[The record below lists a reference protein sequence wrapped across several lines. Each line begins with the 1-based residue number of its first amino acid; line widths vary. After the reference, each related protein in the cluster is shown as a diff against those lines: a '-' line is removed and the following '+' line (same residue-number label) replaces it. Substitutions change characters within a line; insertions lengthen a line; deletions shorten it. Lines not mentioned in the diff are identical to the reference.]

1 MPVRALVLSGGGA
14 KGAFQVGALDTLL
27 TEQGLDFAVIAGVST
42 GALSAG
48 MLAQGTGL
56 AGQRAELEGLKEL
69 YFSLAS
75 ARDIFR
81 SRFLGLLGAS
91 LFHDSIYDPTPL
103 RDKIAQRVD
112 PARLRASGTA
122 LRIGSVCLED
132 GRYRSV
138 TQHEPHIRDFIYA
151 SASMP
156 VLWPPVEIEGKHW
169 VDGGVRNITPL
180 RDAIQALH
188 ALRNRRS
195 AAGTPVEADEIW
207 VVLASPLDTPPET
220 GGIGTALPILKRTLE
235 ILEGE
240 VYRGDFATYLAR
252 HRSETHSALRLRVIL
267 PTEVF
272 SGALEFDPAKIRR
285 AYESGRER
293 ARVPLDEESLGR
305 IIARDGAP

>member
-1 MPVRALVLSGGGA
+1 MPLRALVLSGGGA

-27 TEQGLDFAVIAGVST
+27 NEQGLDFAVIAGVST

-48 MLAQGTGL
+48 MLAQGAGL
-56 AGQRAELEGLKEL
+56 QGQRAELERLKEL
-69 YFSLAS
+69 YFSLGS
-75 ARDIFR
+75 ARDIYR
-81 SRFLGLLGAS
+81 SRFLGVLGAF

-103 RDKIAQRVD
+103 RDKIAQRID

-151 SASMP
+151 SASLP

-188 ALRNRRS
+188 ALRSRRAS
-195 AAGTPVEADEIW
+195 PGAPDDADEIW
-207 VVLASPLDTPPET
+207 VALASPLDTPPET

-235 ILEGE
+235 ILEAE
-240 VYRGDFATYLAR
+240 IYRGDFATYLVR
-252 HRSETHSALRLRVIL
+252 HRSGSAPVLRLRVIL

-272 SGALEFDPAKIRR
+272 SGALEFDPEKIRR

-293 ARVPLDEESLGR
+293 ARVPLDEDALGR
-305 IIARDGAP
+305 IIARDGGT

>member
-1 MPVRALVLSGGGA
+1 MPLRALVLSGGGA

-27 TEQGLDFAVIAGVST
+27 NEQGLEFAIIAGVST

-48 MLAQGTGL
+48 LLAQGAGGP
-56 AGQRAELEGLKEL
+56 GQRAELEGVKEL
-69 YFSLAS
+69 YFSITS
-75 ARDIFR
+75 NRDVQR
-81 SRFLGLLGAS
+81 TRFLGLLGAF
-91 LFHDSIYDPTPL
+91 LFHDSIFDPAPL
-103 RDKIAQRVD
+103 RNELFQRID

-122 LRIGSVCLED
+122 LRVGAVCLED
-132 GRYRSV
+132 GRYRAV
-138 TQHEPHIRDFIYA
+138 TQDDPHIREFIFA

-156 VLWPPVEIEGKHW
+156 VFWPPEEIDGRHW
-169 VDGGVRNITPL
+169 VDGGVRNVTPL

-188 ALRNRRS
+188 ALRQRS
-195 AAGTPVEADEIW
+195 PTAPDDPDEMW
-207 VVLASPLDTPPET
+207 VVLASPLDTPPES
-220 GGIGTALPILKRTLE
+220 GGLGTALPILKRTIE

-240 VYRGDFATYLAR
+240 IYRGDFAGYLAR
-252 HRSETHSALRLRVIL
+252 HRGPARTPPLRLRVIL

-293 ARVPLDEESLGR
+293 ARVPLDEAALGR

>member
-1 MPVRALVLSGGGA
+1 LVLSGGGA

-27 TEQGLDFAVIAGVST
+27 NEQGLEFAVIAGVST

-69 YFSLAS
+69 YFSLRS
-75 ARDIFR
+75 AGDIYR
-81 SRFLGLLGAS
+81 TRFLGLLGAV
-91 LFHDSIYDPTPL
+91 LFHDSIYNPTPL
-103 RDKIAQRVD
+103 RDKIAQRID
-112 PARLRASGTA
+112 PARLLASGTA

-132 GRYRSV
+132 GRYRTV

-169 VDGGVRNITPL
+169 VDGGVRNVTPL

-188 ALRNRRS
+188 ALRSRRT
-195 AAGTPVEADEIW
+195 AAGAPVEVDEIW

-252 HRSETHSALRLRVIL
+252 HRSGASAPLRLRVIL

-272 SGALEFDPAKIRR
+272 SGALEFDPAKIRH
-285 AYESGRER
+285 AYDSGRER
-293 ARVPLDEESLGR
+293 ARVPLDEAELGR